1 MIRVYRE
8 EEVHQIHEICF
19 IWICLPFV
27 NHSEII
33 YPNCE
38 NKINKIYRGCLSDIV
53 GTLQAKVEQSWLKMI
68 SRSICIL
75 FYSFLPLFLPL
86 LSLFSICGIFYIWL
100 FRSSFF
106 LTTPISKYPSSFYSF
121 CSLFEYQFKKRK
133 LKSFCL

>member
-1 MIRVYRE
+1 MIRVYWE

-75 FYSFLPLFLPL
+75 FYSFIPSFIPSIIVIIFYLWNL
-86 LSLFSICGIFYIWL
+86 LHLTFSIKFLSNNSNIKI
-100 FRSSFF
+100 SVFF
-106 LTTPISKYPSSFYSF
+106 LFILLFIWVPI
-121 CSLFEYQFKKRK
+121 
-133 LKSFCL
+133 

>member
-33 YPNCE
+33 YSNCE

-121 CSLFEYQFKKRK
+121 CSLFEYQFKIK
-133 LKSFCL
+133 LKSF

>member
-75 FYSFLPLFLPL
+75 FYSFIPLFLPL

-121 CSLFEYQFKKRK
+121 CSLFESILRNEN
-133 LKSFCL
+133 